1 LVRIQVREREVHTP
15 LRIAH
20 GTCQRGCLIC
30 RNSAE
35 ANTQQIVRLSKIKVG
50 GTFPFQLA
58 NGAPALL
65 FRTKT
70 GVFAYQTI
78 CTHQG
83 GVTKYFSARKL
94 LVCPVHNASFDP
106 FKKGAVVAGP
116 ATNPL
121 PVVKVAVKSGWV
133 VLA

>member
-1 LVRIQVREREVHTP
+1 MKLTRRSA
-15 LRIAH
+15 LRMALA
-20 GTCQRGCLIC
+20 GVATSLLGARP
-30 RNSAE
+30 AA
-35 ANTQQIVRLSKIKVG
+35 ANTRIVRLTRIKVG
-50 GTFPFQLA
+50 ATFAFQLS

-83 GVTKYFSARKL
+83 GATKYFSARKL

-121 PVVKVAVKSGWV
+121 PTVKVAVKSGWV

>member
-1 LVRIQVREREVHTP
+1 MKLTRRSALRMAVAGVATTLFGVR
-15 LRIAH
+15 
-20 GTCQRGCLIC
+20 
-30 RNSAE
+30 AE
-35 ANTQQIVRLSKIKVG
+35 AAETRVVRLSRVKVG
-50 GTFPFQLA
+50 GTFSFQLS

-83 GVTKYFSARKL
+83 GMTKYLSAKKL
-94 LVCPVHNASFDP
+94 IVCSVHNASFDP
-106 FKKGAVVAGP
+106 FKKGSVVAGP

-121 PVVKVAVKSGWV
+121 PTVKVAVKNGWV

>member
-1 LVRIQVREREVHTP
+1 MAVGSMAASLM
-15 LRIAH
+15 
-20 GTCQRGCLIC
+20 GTQ
-30 RNSAE
+30 AQ
-35 ANTQQIVRLSKIKVG
+35 AATKQIVRLNRIKVG
-50 GTFPFQLA
+50 GTFPFQLD

-83 GVTKYFSARKL
+83 GVTKYFSAKKV

-106 FKKGAVVAGP
+106 FKKGAVITGP

-121 PVVKVAVKSGWV
+121 PTVKVTIKSGWV
-133 VLA
+133 VLV

>member
-1 LVRIQVREREVHTP
+1 MKLTRRAA
-15 LRIAH
+15 LRMAIIGA
-20 GTCQRGCLIC
+20 GSTLFGS
-30 RNSAE
+30 SAL
-35 ANTQQIVRLSKIKVG
+35 AASNQIVKLSKIKVG
-50 GTFPFQLA
+50 GTYPFQLS

-83 GVTKYFSARKL
+83 GVTQYFATRQL
-94 LVCPVHNASFDP
+94 IVCPVHNASFNP
-106 FKKGAVVAGP
+106 FKKGAVVSGP

-121 PVVKVAVKSGWV
+121 PIVKVAIKGEWII
-133 VLA
+133 LA

>member
-1 LVRIQVREREVHTP
+1 MRLTRRSALRMAVAGVAASLVGSRAQ
-15 LRIAH
+15 AA
-20 GTCQRGCLIC
+20 
-30 RNSAE
+30 SA
-35 ANTQQIVRLSKIKVG
+35 QIIRLTKIKVG
-50 GTFPFQLA
+50 GTYQFQLP

-83 GVTKYFSARKL
+83 GLTKYFSPKKL
-94 LVCPVHNASFDP
+94 LVCSVHNASFDP
-106 FKKGAVVAGP
+106 FKKGAVVTGP

-121 PVVKVAVKSGWV
+121 PTVKVAIKSGWV
-133 VLA
+133 VLS

>member
-1 LVRIQVREREVHTP
+1 MKLTRRSALRMALAGVATSLVGARAQ
-15 LRIAH
+15 AA
-20 GTCQRGCLIC
+20 
-30 RNSAE
+30 S
-35 ANTQQIVRLSKIKVG
+35 TQIIRLTKIKVG
-50 GTFPFQLA
+50 GTFQFQLP

-83 GVTKYFSARKL
+83 GLTKYFSPKKL
-94 LVCPVHNASFDP
+94 LVCSVHNASFDP
-106 FKKGAVVAGP
+106 FKKGAVVTGP
-116 ATNPL
+116 ATDPL
-121 PVVKVAVKSGWV
+121 PTVKVAVKSGWV

>member
-1 LVRIQVREREVHTP
+1 MKFTRRSA
-15 LRIAH
+15 LRMALASVAATFV
-20 GTCQRGCLIC
+20 GTK
-30 RNSAE
+30 AE
-35 ANTQQIVRLSKIKVG
+35 ANTQQIVRLSRIKVG
-50 GTFPFQLA
+50 GTFSFQLA

-83 GVTKYFSARKL
+83 GVTKYFSAKKL
-94 LVCPVHNASFDP
+94 LVCPVHNASFNP
-106 FKKGAVVAGP
+106 FKKGAVVTGP

-121 PVVKVAVKSGWV
+121 PTVKVAIKSGWV

>member
-1 LVRIQVREREVHTP
+1 MALASVAATFV
-15 LRIAH
+15 
-20 GTCQRGCLIC
+20 GTK
-30 RNSAE
+30 AE
-35 ANTQQIVRLSKIKVG
+35 ANTKQIVRLSRIKVG
-50 GTFPFQLA
+50 GTFSFQLA

-83 GVTKYFSARKL
+83 GLTEYFGIKKL
-94 LVCPVHNASFDP
+94 LVCKVHKASFDP
-106 FKKGAVVAGP
+106 FKKGAVVTGP

-121 PVVKVAVKSGWV
+121 PTVKVVVKNGWV
-133 VLA
+133 ALA

>member
-1 LVRIQVREREVHTP
+1 MKLTRRSALRMALASVATSLVGSRAQAAT
-15 LRIAH
+15 
-20 GTCQRGCLIC
+20 
-30 RNSAE
+30 
-35 ANTQQIVRLSKIKVG
+35 TQIIRLTKIKVG
-50 GTFPFQLA
+50 GTYQFQLA

-83 GVTKYFSARKL
+83 GLTKYFSPKKL
-94 LVCPVHNASFDP
+94 LVCSVHNASFDP
-106 FKKGAVVAGP
+106 FKKGAVVTGP
-116 ATNPL
+116 AVDPL
-121 PVVKVAVKSGWV
+121 PTVKVAVKSGWV

>member
-1 LVRIQVREREVHTP
+1 MKITRRTALGMALASIATSLVGARAQ
-15 LRIAH
+15 AA
-20 GTCQRGCLIC
+20 
-30 RNSAE
+30 S
-35 ANTQQIVRLSKIKVG
+35 TQIIRLTKIKVG
-50 GTFPFQLA
+50 GTFQFQLP

-83 GVTKYFSARKL
+83 GLTKYFSPKKL
-94 LVCPVHNASFDP
+94 LVCSVHNASFDP
-106 FKKGAVVAGP
+106 FKKGAVVTGP
-116 ATNPL
+116 AVDPL
-121 PVVKVAVKSGWV
+121 PTVKVAVKSGWV

>member
-1 LVRIQVREREVHTP
+1 MSVKFTRRSA
-15 LRIAH
+15 LRMALASVAASFV
-20 GTCQRGCLIC
+20 GTR
-30 RNSAE
+30 AE
-35 ANTQQIVRLSKIKVG
+35 ANTKQIVRLSRVKVG
-50 GTFPFQLA
+50 GTFAFQLA

-83 GVTKYFSARKL
+83 GVTKYFSAKKV

-106 FKKGAVVAGP
+106 FKKGAVITGP

-121 PVVKVAVKSGWV
+121 PTVKVVVQNGWV
-133 VLA
+133 ALA

>member
-1 LVRIQVREREVHTP
+1 MAVASV
-15 LRIAH
+15 AASFM
-20 GTCQRGCLIC
+20 GTR
-30 RNSAE
+30 AA
-35 ANTQQIVRLSKIKVG
+35 ANTKQIVRLSKVKVG

-83 GVTKYFSARKL
+83 GVTKYFSTKKV

-106 FKKGAVVAGP
+106 FKKGAVVTGP

-121 PVVKVAVKSGWV
+121 PSIKVAIKSGWV

>member
-1 LVRIQVREREVHTP
+1 MAVASVAASFVGAR
-15 LRIAH
+15 AD
-20 GTCQRGCLIC
+20 
-30 RNSAE
+30 
-35 ANTQQIVRLSKIKVG
+35 ANTKQIVQLSKIKVG

-83 GVTKYFSARKL
+83 GVTKYLSVKKL
-94 LVCPVHNASFDP
+94 LVCPVHNASFNP
-106 FKKGAVVAGP
+106 FKKGAVVTGP

-121 PVVKVAVKSGWV
+121 PTVKVTIKSGWV
-133 VLA
+133 VLS

>member
-1 LVRIQVREREVHTP
+1 MALIGASTAVFGTP
-15 LRIAH
+15 AVAA
-20 GTCQRGCLIC
+20 
-30 RNSAE
+30 SA
-35 ANTQQIVRLSKIKVG
+35 QIVKLSKVKVG
-50 GTFPFQLA
+50 STYPFQLS

-78 CTHQG
+78 CPHQG
-83 GVTKYFSARKL
+83 GLAKYFAPRKL
-94 LVCPVHNASFDP
+94 IVCPVHNASFNP

-116 ATNPL
+116 ATSPL
-121 PVVKVAVKSGWV
+121 PSVKVAIKGAWI

>member
-1 LVRIQVREREVHTP
+1 MKITRRSA
-15 LRIAH
+15 LRMAVASVATSLL
-20 GTCQRGCLIC
+20 GTR
-30 RNSAE
+30 AVA
-35 ANTQQIVRLSKIKVG
+35 ANTQIIRLNKIKVG
-50 GTFPFQLA
+50 GTYAFQLS

-83 GVTKYFSARKL
+83 GNTKYFSAKKV

-106 FKKGAVVAGP
+106 FKKGAVVTGP

-121 PVVKVAVKSGWV
+121 PAVKVAVKNGWV

>member
-1 LVRIQVREREVHTP
+1 MKITRRSA
-15 LRIAH
+15 LRMAMA
-20 GTCQRGCLIC
+20 GVATSLLGSR
-30 RNSAE
+30 AE
-35 ANTQQIVRLSKIKVG
+35 AAETRIVRLTKVKVG
-50 GTFPFQLA
+50 GTYAFQLS

-83 GVTKYFSARKL
+83 GMTKYLSAKKV
-94 LVCPVHNASFDP
+94 LVCSVHNASFDP
-106 FKKGAVVAGP
+106 FKKGAVVTGP

-121 PVVKVAVKSGWV
+121 PTVKVVVKNGWV
-133 VLA
+133 ALA

>member
-1 LVRIQVREREVHTP
+1 MVIASAAASLV
-15 LRIAH
+15 
-20 GTCQRGCLIC
+20 GTR
-30 RNSAE
+30 AE
-35 ANTQQIVRLSKIKVG
+35 ANTQRIVQLSKIKVG
-50 GTFPFQLA
+50 ATFPFQLA

-83 GVTKYFSARKL
+83 GVTKYFSVKKL

-106 FKKGAVVAGP
+106 FKKGTVVTGP

-121 PVVKVAVKSGWV
+121 PTVKVTIKSGWV

>member
-1 LVRIQVREREVHTP
+1 MKITRRAALRMSLVGMAAS
-15 LRIAH
+15 LFG
-20 GTCQRGCLIC
+20 GTAQA
-30 RNSAE
+30 S
-35 ANTQQIVRLSKIKVG
+35 TKQIVRLNKIKVG
-50 GTFPFQLA
+50 GTFPFQLS

-83 GVTKYFSARKL
+83 GVTKYLSAKKV
-94 LVCPVHNASFDP
+94 LVCPVHNASFNP
-106 FKKGAVVAGP
+106 FKKGAVVSGP

-121 PVVKVAVKSGWV
+121 PMVKVAVKSGWV
-133 VLA
+133 VLV

>member
-1 LVRIQVREREVHTP
+1 MKFTRRSALRMALASVAASFVGTP
-15 LRIAH
+15 
-20 GTCQRGCLIC
+20 
-30 RNSAE
+30 AE
-35 ANTQQIVRLSKIKVG
+35 ATTKQIVRLSKIKVG

-83 GVTKYFSARKL
+83 GVTKYFSAKKL
-94 LVCPVHNASFDP
+94 LVCPVHNASFNP
-106 FKKGAVVAGP
+106 FKKGAVVTGP

-121 PVVKVAVKSGWV
+121 PSVKVAIKSGWV

>member
-1 LVRIQVREREVHTP
+1 MALSSAAATF
-15 LRIAH
+15 A
-20 GTCQRGCLIC
+20 GTR
-30 RNSAE
+30 AE
-35 ANTQQIVRLSKIKVG
+35 ANTKQIVQLSKIKVG

-83 GVTKYFSARKL
+83 GVTKYFSAKKV

-106 FKKGAVVAGP
+106 FKKGAVVTGP

-121 PVVKVAVKSGWV
+121 PVVKVAIKSGWV

>member
-1 LVRIQVREREVHTP
+1 MALASAEATF
-15 LRIAH
+15 A
-20 GTCQRGCLIC
+20 GTR
-30 RNSAE
+30 AE
-35 ANTQQIVRLSKIKVG
+35 ANTKHIVQLNKIKVG

-83 GVTKYFSARKL
+83 GVTKYFSAKKV

-106 FKKGAVVAGP
+106 FKKGAVITGP

-121 PVVKVAVKSGWV
+121 PTVKVVVKSGWV
-133 VLA
+133 ALA

>member
-1 LVRIQVREREVHTP
+1 VKFTRRSA
-15 LRIAH
+15 LRMALASVAATFV
-20 GTCQRGCLIC
+20 GTR
-30 RNSAE
+30 AE
-35 ANTQQIVRLSKIKVG
+35 ANTQQIVRLSRIKVG

-83 GVTKYFSARKL
+83 GVTKYFSAKKL

-106 FKKGAVVAGP
+106 FKKGAVVTGP

-121 PVVKVAVKSGWV
+121 PTVKVTIKSGWV
-133 VLA
+133 VLS

>member
-1 LVRIQVREREVHTP
+1 MKLTRRSA
-15 LRIAH
+15 LRMAVAGVATSLL
-20 GTCQRGCLIC
+20 GTR
-30 RNSAE
+30 AVA
-35 ANTQQIVRLSKIKVG
+35 ANTQIIRLNKIKVG
-50 GTFPFQLA
+50 GTYAFQLS

-83 GVTKYFSARKL
+83 GNTKYFSAKKV

-106 FKKGAVVAGP
+106 FKKGAVVTGP

-121 PVVKVAVKSGWV
+121 PAVKVAVKSGWV

>member
-1 LVRIQVREREVHTP
+1 MALIGASTFLFGTP
-15 LRIAH
+15 ALAAS
-20 GTCQRGCLIC
+20 
-30 RNSAE
+30 N
-35 ANTQQIVRLSKIKVG
+35 QIVKLSKIKVG
-50 GTFPFQLA
+50 ATYSFQLK

-83 GVTKYFSARKL
+83 GLTKYFASQKL
-94 LVCPVHNASFDP
+94 MVCPVHNASFDP

-116 ATNPL
+116 AVNPL
-121 PVVKVAVKSGWV
+121 PSVKVAIKGDWII
-133 VLA
+133 LA

>member
-1 LVRIQVREREVHTP
+1 MKLTRRSA
-15 LRIAH
+15 LRMALAGVATSVL
-20 GTCQRGCLIC
+20 GTHHAQ
-30 RNSAE
+30 
-35 ANTQQIVRLSKIKVG
+35 ANAQIVRLNRIKVG
-50 GTFPFQLA
+50 GTFAFQLS

-83 GVTKYFSARKL
+83 GATEYFSGRKL
-94 LVCPVHNASFDP
+94 LVCKVHKASFDP
-106 FKKGAVVAGP
+106 FKKGAVVSGP

-121 PVVKVAVKSGWV
+121 PTVKVAIKSGWV